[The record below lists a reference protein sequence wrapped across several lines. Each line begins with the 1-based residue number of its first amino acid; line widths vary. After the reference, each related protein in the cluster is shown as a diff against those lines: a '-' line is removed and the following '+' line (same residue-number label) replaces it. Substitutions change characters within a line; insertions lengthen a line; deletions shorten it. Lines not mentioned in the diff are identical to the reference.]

1 MYSAVQDLK
10 LEGEPKLVLIQVSK
24 VLVELAKR
32 LWPQCWKTFI
42 DDVIMSFQIGVS
54 VKQHM
59 VD

>member
-54 VKQHM
+54 VK
-59 VD
+59 